1 MHYNICV
8 TLHFNGSKESAT
20 TTQMLVMYVKA
31 VTHQANS
38 RLSAKVRPSLSVC
51 QLSFWS
57 VFHTIGTSWAP
68 SVPFLPIE
76 HVESTIGSQWDR
88 SLWLA
93 IQLCKVVH
101 EKNSESD
108 KSEQRVHT
116 EKAFRHGMKKVKTN
130 VIHVQ
135 NGKQALI
142 CLLFVYLQSKF
153 RFLFLNDG
161 NRLLP
166 PAGITSYFLSLR
178 RRTC

>member
-93 IQLCKVVH
+93 IQLCTRRIAKVIKASKECTQRRH
-101 EKNSESD
+101 SD
-108 KSEQRVHT
+108 T
-116 EKAFRHGMKKVKTN
+116 EWRKWRPMWFMFKMVSKRWFVCC
-130 VIHVQ
+130 
-135 NGKQALI
+135 LYI
-142 CLLFVYLQSKF
+142 CSPSFGFSFWMTEIDYCHLLV
-153 RFLFLNDG
+153 
-161 NRLLP
+161 
-166 PAGITSYFLSLR
+166 
-178 RRTC
+178 